1 MIKERERRMKCLTL
15 KDYENLEAKNVIQYF
30 IEISKIPRRSGEEKK
45 IREYLENFAKERN
58 LKYIKDAYENIIM
71 YKPATKGRE
80 SEETLAFQAHTDM
93 ICEKDIGV
101 QHDFSKDPIVLYKED
116 DNITAKGTTLG
127 ADNGIGVA
135 YMLAILDSDISTPNL
150 ECIFT
155 VQEETTMIGAIKI
168 DEKNIK
174 ARKIISLDNGKEGKI
189 LISSANCNEWI
200 GRLEANK
207 ETIKTKEIYKLQ
219 YANFLGGHSGGNI
232 GDERR
237 GNPIKLAMKVLK
249 EVDNIQIVKLQGG
262 SRVNVIPRE
271 FEVEFCIRNSS
282 KEQQEVAFNQMLEAI
297 QRQKG
302 RFHNETII
310 LEKLT
315 VDKTIQAYSIKTSRR
330 LIDFVNQYKNGALKR
345 EKSGDVILSSNLA
358 VLKEYDKGIQIEF
371 SERSNQKALEK
382 QYLKEITKW
391 IQTYQINIIWH
402 QELKGVEKKENNAL
416 LEKCQKVYKKLYNKN
431 MEEVISQGVVEGGF
445 FVDKMPDCEYVC
457 IGPNCYNVHSPRE
470 SVSISSIE
478 NVWKFLKEVVK

>member
-1 MIKERERRMKCLTL
+1 MELL
-15 KDYENLEAKNVIQYF
+15 KLEDYQNLDSKKVIEYF
-30 IEISKIPRRSGEEKK
+30 AEINKIPRRSGEEKE

-58 LKYIKDAYENIIM
+58 LKYVKDEYENIII

-80 SEETLAFQAHTDM
+80 NEETLAFQAHTDM
-93 ICEKDIGV
+93 ICEKDAGV
-101 QHDFSKDPIVLYKED
+101 QHDFSKDPIVLYKEG
-116 DNITAKGTTLG
+116 DNITANGTTLG

-135 YMLAILDSDISTPNL
+135 YMLAILDSNISIPNL

-200 GRLEANK
+200 GRIEADK
-207 ETIKTKEIYKLQ
+207 ETINVKKIYRLQ

-232 GDERR
+232 GDEKR
-237 GNPIKLAMKVLK
+237 GNPIKLAMETLK
-249 EVDNIQIVKLQGG
+249 EISNIQIVKLMGG

-271 FEVEFCIRNSS
+271 FEVEFCISEDN
-282 KEQQEVAFNQMLEAI
+282 QEREINKILESI
-297 QRQKG
+297 QKQKAM
-302 RFHNETII
+302 FKNETIV
-310 LEKLT
+310 LETLPE
-315 VDKTIQAYSIKTSRR
+315 VNNIQAYSIKTSRSI
-330 LIDFVNQYKNGALKR
+330 IDFINQYENGALER
-345 EKSGDVILSSNLA
+345 EEKGNVILSANLA
-358 VLKEYDKGIQIEF
+358 VLTEYEKGIQIEF
-371 SERSNQKALEK
+371 SERSNQKDLEEK
-382 QYLKEITKW
+382 YLETLTELIKKYNID
-391 IQTYQINIIWH
+391 IIWH

-416 LEKCQKVYKKLYNKN
+416 LEKCQKAYKKLFNTA

-457 IGPNCYNVHSPRE
+457 IGPNSYDVHSPRE
-470 SVSISSIE
+470 RVSISSIE
-478 NVWKFLKEVVK
+478 KIWNYLKEVMKQGE